1 VDPADYVLGRFPRA
15 DDAALD
21 GCVGWAAEA
30 TRLACELGA
39 VKAMN
44 QVNRR
49 REPAPQ
55 D

>member
-1 VDPADYVLGRFPRA
+1 VLGRFPRA
-15 DDAALD
+15 DDAAVE
-21 GCVGWAAEA
+21 GCVAVAAEA

-49 REPAPQ
+49 REPA
-55 D
+55 